1 MGKRTKAW
9 TIGCATAGAIA
20 LSQFPEFAQQYRQH
34 LAGGIGELQE
44 VVGQFDED
52 ARSQGLTRE
61 GALEALSNSAEP
73 LPRERGQSM
82 TTVITRY
89 NRLVDQWSSLNK
101 SQPVFY
107 PIHILQNPD
116 PKIIS
121 GTWKIFK
128 PAVPLVAE
136 AAIWGG
142 VGAFI
147 GVVLGR
153 IPVFAIRRRK
163 KRKNEL
169 ALEESIQENI
179 EEKA

>member
-9 TIGCATAGAIA
+9 TIGCAVAGAIT

-52 ARSQGLTRE
+52 ARGQGLTRE
-61 GALEALSNSAEP
+61 GALETLSNSAEP

-82 TTVITRY
+82 AVVIDRY
-89 NRLVDQWSSLNK
+89 NGLVDQWSSLNR
-101 SQPVFY
+101 SAPVFY
-107 PIHILQNPD
+107 PIHILRNPD

-121 GTWKIFK
+121 GTWEIFK

-136 AAIWGG
+136 AAVWGG
-142 VGAFI
+142 FGAFL

-153 IPVFAIRRRK
+153 IPIFTMRRRRK
-163 KRKNEL
+163 INNER
-169 ALEESIQENI
+169 ALDES
-179 EEKA
+179 